1 MGVVNASKRELNN
14 LLRRERKEANRT
26 KKLAQAALKSV
37 EKSVKNLKK
46 LKGPTIVIPK
56 SDKTEA
62 EKAVRDAGKITK
74 KALNNANKTLK
85 KILKGGRRRRM
96 TRRNNINSRRGMRN
110 NKRLR

>member
-14 LLRRERKEANRT
+14 LLKRERKEANRT

-37 EKSVKNLKK
+37 KKSAHNLTKFK
-46 LKGPTIVIPK
+46 APTIVIPK

-74 KALNNANKTLK
+74 KALNKAEKTLK
-85 KILKGGRRRRM
+85 KVLKGGRRRRI
-96 TRRNNINSRRGMRN
+96 TRRSNNNRRSMKN
-110 NKRLR
+110 NRRFR